1 MHAVAASPDDL
12 FFWDYRS
19 GRFEKRPERLLQR
32 KEQNVFYQA
41 SVSSKASRYPD
52 FIRKNSPNPNE
63 FAQFAFNLLRRPDD
77 HATKSRSS
85 RAVSF
90 HTVSRS
96 G

>member
-32 KEQNVFYQA
+32 KEHNVFYQA

-63 FAQFAFNLLRRPDD
+63 FAHPIRVQLVEA
-77 HATKSRSS
+77 SR
-85 RAVSF
+85 
-90 HTVSRS
+90 
-96 G
+96 